1 MDTNLLIK
9 AILDIEQERPE
20 NKYYVVNMI
29 DIVCVKNS
37 IIEYRVN
44 IASKM
49 DPKWNIWYNSL
60 YKIKIDD
67 LLVYVRDERI
77 NMILG
82 N

>member
-1 MDTNLLIK
+1 
-9 AILDIEQERPE
+9 
-20 NKYYVVNMI
+20 
-29 DIVCVKNS
+29 
-37 IIEYRVN
+37 
-44 IASKM
+44 M

-60 YKIKIDD
+60 YKIKIED